1 MRYKRQIVTF
11 LLGAAFL
18 MFNTAQ
24 AAVIVNHMMTKDPKS
39 NTSCETP
46 VSTPTFYSDEEA
58 YCWVSVDNTVFGD
71 RIVFMWYGPDSVK
84 YREWAN
90 DFITSGPGC
99 AWSPFD
105 FQYDAPANLFGN
117 WHVEVYYNQV
127 LAFTGN
133 FTVVP
138 NLPCPTEK
146 IYGKHSEQTELLRY
160 IRDNILAQTPE
171 GQEIIQLYYE
181 WSPAIVKAMED
192 DEVFKEQ
199 VKEMIDGVLPLLRG
213 GVE

>member
-18 MFNTAQ
+18 MFNTAH

-46 VSTPTFYSDEEA
+46 VATPTFYSDEEA
-58 YCWVSVDNTVFGD
+58 YCWVSVDNTVFAD
-71 RIVFMWYGPDSVK
+71 RVVFMWYGPDSVK
-84 YREWAN
+84 YWEWAN

-117 WHVEVYYNQV
+117 WHVDVYYNQV
-127 LAFTGN
+127 LAFTEN

-138 NLPCPTEK
+138 KLPCPTEVL
-146 IYGKHSEQTELLRY
+146 YENDSEETELLRY
-160 IRDNILAQTPE
+160 FRDNVLTKTPE
-171 GQEIIQLYYE
+171 GQELIKLYYE
-181 WSPAIVKAMED
+181 LSPAIVKMMEE
-192 DEVFKEQ
+192 DEELRGEL
-199 VKEMIDGVLPLLRG
+199 KEMIDGVLLLIR
-213 GVE
+213 E